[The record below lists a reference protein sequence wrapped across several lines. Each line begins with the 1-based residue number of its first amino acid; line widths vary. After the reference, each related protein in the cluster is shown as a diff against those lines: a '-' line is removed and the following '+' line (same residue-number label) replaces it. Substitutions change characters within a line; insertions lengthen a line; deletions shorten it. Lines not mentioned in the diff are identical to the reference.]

1 MKKHS
6 VVLKVLYECIP
17 TDMNEHLHLY
27 CCSEGTQMLPEI
39 KHVLYQYFLYKIT
52 DVKYSNALSLLG
64 VTEYKPA
71 QPFANILKWMCKKWL
86 QVIEQTVK

>member
-6 VVLKVLYECIP
+6 VVLKLLYECIHMW
-17 TDMNEHLHLY
+17 MNSDILY
-27 CCSEGTQMLPEI
+27 CCSEGTQMHLEI
-39 KHVLYQYFLYKIT
+39 NHVLYQHFLYKIT
-52 DVKYSNALSLLG
+52 KVKYSSALSLLG

-71 QPFANILKWMCKKWL
+71 QPVTNILKWMCKKWL